1 MMAHFR
7 SCGPVSSQELLTLG
21 HFRHPLDYSQWAR
34 TGSWQLQQ
42 LRLAHSNSGWHAC
55 IAEAA
60 VFGREYPLAGEQ
72 AGHAQQPG
80 HGFGTAPVFLASIST
95 ILGAVLFLRFGYAVG
110 HVGLWGSFGIIA
122 LGHLVTIPTV
132 LAVAEIATNRRVA
145 GGGAY
150 YIISRSFGTSIGGS
164 IGIALYLSQAISVA
178 FYLVAFAEAFEPLYA
193 WSASTRGIGID
204 PRWVSLP
211 ATALLAALM
220 LTKGAR
226 SGVRALWFV
235 SAALFSSILLF
246 MLGSGPESVRP
257 DGVSLN
263 SQIPDPDPFGMVFAT
278 CFPAFTGMIAG
289 LGLSGDLKRPE
300 KSIPLGT
307 IGATLAGMVVYALVA
322 VKLAAS
328 ATPEALAD
336 KQFIMAEIAIWGPAI
351 YIGLGA
357 AAFSSA
363 LGSLLVAPR
372 TLQALARDRV
382 LPVSS
387 LNRLLAAG
395 SGDAQEPVAATLV
408 SSVLAA
414 VFVLAGSMDGIAQV
428 LTMFFMV
435 TYGALCSV
443 SFLEYFA
450 GNPSYRPTFHSRWYV
465 SLLGALM
472 CALIMLQMSPLY
484 ALLATLLMVLTY
496 FGLRRT
502 HLGERDLTAIFQGT
516 LFQLTRHLQIM
527 LQANRAEGPKG
538 GWRPSIVAVTRFG
551 DQRLGHFDLLRW
563 ICYRHGFGQFLHFI
577 EGEYSFRGELE
588 ARTQVS
594 QLIERGEI
602 SNAGI
607 LVDSL
612 ICPSFSGAVAHTLQ
626 LPGVSGLPNNCVL
639 FEFDK
644 QRPEEIGEVAQGAH
658 LAAESIFNVLVL
670 RSTQYRFG
678 YRSSIHLWVTE
689 ETLDCAPLMVLL
701 AYIIVGH
708 PEWRR
713 AQIQLFACSDSHKAE
728 REKDRLSSLLEEGRL
743 PIPSQNI
750 TPVPCANESALEV
763 EVGRRSASADLTIA
777 GLLGTDI
784 ERDRAS
790 EALMRLDKANDV
802 LFVLSSERVLID

>member
-1 MMAHFR
+1 MFGN
-7 SCGPVSSQELLTLG
+7 SD
-21 HFRHPLDYSQWAR
+21 PLV
-34 TGSWQLQQ
+34 G
-42 LRLAHSNSGWHAC
+42 
-55 IAEAA
+55 AEA
-60 VFGREYPLAGEQ
+60 GRASQ
-72 AGHAQQPG
+72 SG

-110 HVGLWGSFGIIA
+110 HVGLLGSFGIIA

-132 LAVAEIATNRRVA
+132 LAVSEIATNRRVA

-164 IGIALYLSQAISVA
+164 IGLALYLSQAISAA
-178 FYLVAFAEAFEPLYA
+178 FYLVAFAEAFAPAYA
-193 WSASTRGIGID
+193 WAAAAHGIEID
-204 PRWVSLP
+204 PRWVGLAS
-211 ATALLAALM
+211 TAALAAIVLRR
-220 LTKGAR
+220 GAG
-226 SGVRALWFV
+226 SGVRALWLV
-235 SAALFSSILLF
+235 SGILLVSILLF
-246 MLGSGPESVRP
+246 LLGGGPEASQPGAINLR
-257 DGVSLN
+257 
-263 SQIPDPDPFGMVFAT
+263 SQIQDPDPFGMVFAT

-307 IGATLAGMVVYALVA
+307 IGATVAGMAVYALVA
-322 VKLAAS
+322 IKLAAS

-336 KQFIMAEIAIWGPAI
+336 NQFIMVDVAIWGPAI

-363 LGSLLVAPR
+363 LGSILVAPR
-372 TLQALARDRV
+372 TLQALARDKV
-382 LPVSS
+382 LPLPG
-387 LNRLLAAG
+387 LNRLLGAG
-395 SGDAQEPVAATLV
+395 SGDVQEPTFATLV
-408 SSVLAA
+408 SGVIAA
-414 VFVLAGSMDGIAQV
+414 VFVLAGSMDGIAMV

-435 TYGALCSV
+435 TYGALCSA

-465 SLLGALM
+465 SLLGAVM
-472 CALIMLQMSPLY
+472 CALIMLQISPLY
-484 ALLATLLMVLTY
+484 ALLAVTLMVLTY

-502 HLGERDLTAIFQGT
+502 HLGERNLTAIFQGT
-516 LFQLTRHLQIM
+516 MFQLTRRLHIM
-527 LQANRAEGPKG
+527 LQASRVDGAKG

-551 DQRLGHFDLLRW
+551 GQRLGHFDVLRW
-563 ICYRHGFGQFLHFI
+563 ICYRHGFGHFLQFI
-577 EGEYSFRGELE
+577 DGEYSFRGELE
-588 ARTQVS
+588 ARTQVNR
-594 QLIERGEI
+594 LIERSEI
-602 SNAGI
+602 SRAGI

-612 ICPSFSGAVAHTLQ
+612 ICPSFQAAVAQTLQ

-644 QRPEEIGEVAQGAH
+644 QHPEEISEIAQGAR
-658 LAAESIFNVLVL
+658 LASESIFNVLIL

-689 ETLDCAPLMVLL
+689 EALDSAPMMVLL

-713 AQIQLFACSDSHKAE
+713 ADIQLFACFDAQRAE
-728 REKDRLSSLLEEGRL
+728 LEKNSLSGLLSEGRL
-743 PIPSQNI
+743 PISTQNV
-750 TPVPCANESALEV
+750 TPVPLSDASDLEV
-763 EVGRRSASADLTIA
+763 EVSRRSATADLTIT
-777 GLLGTDI
+777 GLLAADI
-784 ERDRAS
+784 EDDRAG

-802 LFVLSSERVLID
+802 LFVLSSERVPID